1 MTERMMAAAEDF
13 ALTPCVPCL
22 VEIVFSFSRCV
33 LWLRGSARAR
43 RISHVML
50 RFTTIEKPFLS
61 VKFKL

>member
-13 ALTPCVPCL
+13 ALTPCL